1 MIIKSIVVT
10 AVVVVVVIV
19 VIVVVVVVASR
30 TRGSNTSGGGGRER
44 AVRAR
49 SGRARSVLWLQHSG
63 NEWCIARG
71 ATPCQPAD

>member
-1 MIIKSIVVT
+1 MVAEAESREGFERETARLGRWWIV
-10 AVVVVVVIV
+10 
-19 VIVVVVVVASR
+19 
-30 TRGSNTSGGGGRER
+30 GGNESEQGVEVRVEKGRR

>member
-1 MIIKSIVVT
+1 MEE
-10 AVVVVVVIV
+10 
-19 VIVVVVVVASR
+19 
-30 TRGSNTSGGGGRER
+30 GGRER

>member
-1 MIIKSIVVT
+1 MQDWI
-10 AVVVVVVIV
+10 
-19 VIVVVVVVASR
+19 
-30 TRGSNTSGGGGRER
+30 GGGWSEGMSEQGVEVRVERGRR
-44 AVRAR
+44 VQAR